1 MKVTQHHIDVAA
13 TALNHV
19 HDNLVARGERG
30 DLDNNRL
37 VACLMLLIVN
47 RTTAEYGAG
56 PLDHRDIQNEDK
68 ERLDELFQNSH
79 LWASLGAIIGD
90 DIKIDE
96 RAEKENRKA

>member
-37 VACLMLLIVN
+37 VACLMLLLVN
-47 RTTAEYGAG
+47 KTTAEYGAEEM
-56 PLDHRDIQNEDK
+56 DHLTILNEDK
-68 ERLDELFQNSH
+68 ERLDELFQNAH
-79 LWASLGAIIGD
+79 LWRTLGVVIGD
-90 DIKIDE
+90 HIEKDE